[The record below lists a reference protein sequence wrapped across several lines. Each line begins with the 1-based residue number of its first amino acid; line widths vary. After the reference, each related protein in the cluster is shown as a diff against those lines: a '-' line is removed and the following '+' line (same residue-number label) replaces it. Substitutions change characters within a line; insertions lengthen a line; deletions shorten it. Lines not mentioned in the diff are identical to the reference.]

1 MLILDG
7 PQALPAAFQSSG
19 CVATVGVFD
28 GVHLGHFHVLR
39 QVVLRAQALGKKA
52 VMVTFASH
60 PKSVLL
66 GQAPATIT
74 SLEHRLLLFRRAGID
89 ATLVL
94 DFTPELRELTAD
106 QFTRQIL
113 LDGLGLEELVFGFD
127 SKFGKDRGGNPDSL
141 QPLAAEKGFSL
152 TQVPPLMVQGRAVSS
167 TAIREAVQLGD
178 FAKAG
183 TMLGR
188 PASLLGTVVKG
199 DGRGKGLGFPT
210 ANLDLHHELQPPAG
224 VYATMV
230 RLVGQDPLE
239 LLPAVANLGN
249 RPTFEDAGHSIE
261 VHLLD
266 FEGDLYG
273 KEIEVFFLQKL
284 RSEQAF
290 ENATELTE
298 QITQDCQDAR
308 TITLAAGKSWVI
320 PGKFLPIE
328 SPTAREMLGME
339 NPS

>member
-1 MLILDG
+1 MLVLDG
-7 PQALPAAFQSSG
+7 LQALPATFQGSG

-39 QVVLRAQALGKKA
+39 QVVLRAQALGKKS

-94 DFTPELRELTAD
+94 DFTPELRELTSD
-106 QFTRQIL
+106 RFTRKIL
-113 LDGLGLEELVFGFD
+113 LDGLGLQELVFGFD
-127 SKFGKDRGGNPDSL
+127 SKFGKDRGGNPQSL

-152 TQVPPLMVQGRAVSS
+152 TQVPPLKVQGRAVSS

-188 PASLLGTVVKG
+188 PASLLGTVVQG
-199 DGRGKGLGFPT
+199 DGRGKSLGFPT

-224 VYATMV
+224 VYATLV
-230 RLVGQDPLE
+230 RLVGQEPLA

-249 RPTFEDAGHSIE
+249 RPTFEDASHSIE

-266 FEGDLYG
+266 FEGNLYG
-273 KEIEVFFLQKL
+273 QGVEVFFLHKL
-284 RSEQAF
+284 RNERAF
-290 ENATELTE
+290 DNATGLID
-298 QITQDCQDAR
+298 QIQADCAAAR
-308 TITLAAGKSWVI
+308 KVTSAAGESWVI

-339 NPS
+339 

>member
-1 MLILDG
+1 LLVLKG
-7 PQALPAAFQSSG
+7 TAALPAAFHGSG
-19 CVATVGVFD
+19 SVATVGVFD

-39 QVVLRAQALGKKA
+39 QVVLRAQQRGMKA

-74 SLEHRLLLFRRAGID
+74 SLDHRLLLFKRAGID

-94 DFTPELRELTAD
+94 DFTPELRELTAE

-113 LDGLGLEELVFGFD
+113 VDGLDLRELVFGFD
-127 SKFGKDRGGNPDSL
+127 SKFGKDRGGNLKSL
-141 QPLAAEKGFSL
+141 QPLASEMGFAL
-152 TQVPPLMVQGRAVSS
+152 TEVPPLMVQERAVSS

-183 TMLGR
+183 IMLGR
-188 PASLLGTVVKG
+188 PASLLGTVVHG
-199 DGRGKGLGFPT
+199 DGRGTGLGFPT
-210 ANLDLHHELQPPAG
+210 ANLDLLHELHPPAG

-230 RLVGQDPLE
+230 RVVGEKPIA

-249 RPTFEDAGHSIE
+249 RPTFEGAGHSIE

-266 FEGDLYG
+266 FDGDLYG
-273 KEIEVFFLQKL
+273 RELEVFFLQRIREERTFDGPDQL
-284 RSEQAF
+284 VQ
-290 ENATELTE
+290 
-298 QITQDCQDAR
+298 QIHLDLEAAR
-308 TITLAAGKSWVI
+308 KVTASAKESWVI
-320 PGKFLPIE
+320 PGKFLPME
-328 SPTAREMLGME
+328 SPTAREMLGMAD
-339 NPS
+339 